1 MRNYR
6 NIFMIATTIMILF
19 LLITYSP
26 SQKVNQAEKL
36 EYLELKKQTEYYDWS
51 EMETLDQNYSFST
64 LYLTEET
71 EFIILKNAGILTY
84 SETQSGKKLP
94 LFDKVVEG
102 QEVILQ
108 ITNCAVNKDG
118 EVLDV
123 VIKVNNIKAFK
134 VEGNINFGIRE
145 SIKILD
151 SQNHPVP
158 QYSSEG
164 QTIVKLD
171 VGNPLALGLGAYYAS
186 CDFTMT
192 YYKTG
197 TYNAKEDKGE
207 WGEIELINS
216 FFTDIDVPNNTGI
229 YNEELFGG
237 KEGVRPN
244 VGSTRIFYNK
254 NQKQPAD
261 PDSYGITMGEYD
273 NGIAINDKG
282 SITDGIWYVT
292 SAILLTKDI
301 SNSTFSISYGG
312 TTCGIAYFFA
322 SPYPYEI
329 TSPTKK
335 ASVTQISPGET
346 FTYEIAQYVPNNYYA
361 NLFNFHELYDNLPNN
376 SELTKLTITDY
387 LSDDLDIIKE
397 NITIT
402 TETNKDVT
410 DLFDI
415 LVQGN
420 DIEINPKSETFYE
433 STFYSHTYVIHIPVQ
448 VKEHPKST
456 ILTNISYVKSKI
468 GNQAELVQKTDEV
481 IVDIKYKLII
491 NYYKEGTMDK
501 IVDSEILYYDP
512 NEKYTTNVSKVT
524 GMWGLVKRPTN
535 ASGVMTENIEVN
547 YYFKKLINPDTG
559 TSIGIILILCI
570 SSFLV
575 MAYFVKKRKKIYK
588 I

>member
-1 MRNYR
+1 MRISKAVIPFFLILLFL
-6 NIFMIATTIMILF
+6 IFM
-19 LLITYSP
+19 YSP
-26 SQKVNQAEKL
+26 QQYTKEIKQVQ
-36 EYLELKKQTEYYDWS
+36 YFGPLKDTEYYDWS
-51 EMETLDQNYSFST
+51 DFDTLSHDYSFST

-71 EFIILKNAGILTY
+71 EFIILKNAGTLTY

-94 LFDKVVEG
+94 CFENLVEG
-102 QEVILQ
+102 QEVIFQ
-108 ITNCAVNKDG
+108 ITNCAVNKKG

-123 VIKVNNIKAFK
+123 VIKLENIKGFNAAAGYISFISK
-134 VEGNINFGIRE
+134 TYVEKLN
-145 SIKILD
+145 
-151 SQNHPVP
+151 SQNYPLE
-158 QYSSEG
+158 SEL
-164 QTIVKLD
+164 QNVYLD
-171 VGNPLALGLGAYYAS
+171 IGNPLSFQLYASFAS

-207 WGEIELINS
+207 LGEIEFVNGFFYDLDILNINDS
-216 FFTDIDVPNNTGI
+216 YKDNIFMGN
-229 YNEELFGG
+229 
-237 KEGVRPN
+237 EGVRPN
-244 VGSTRIFYNK
+244 VGSTSIFYNK
-254 NQKQPAD
+254 SQKQPSDARFQ
-261 PDSYGITMGEYD
+261 GVVLQEID
-273 NGIAINDKG
+273 NGIAIKETPFNPA
-282 SITDGIWYVT
+282 GIWYG
-292 SAILLTKDI
+292 AAALLLTKDVVE
-301 SNSTFSISYGG
+301 STYSFTYGG
-312 TTCGIAYFFA
+312 SNAGMAYFFA

-456 ILTNISYVKSKI
+456 ILTNVSYVKSKI

-481 IVDIKYKLII
+481 VVDIKYKLII

-559 TSIGIILILCI
+559 TSIGIILILCV

-575 MAYFVKKRKKIYK
+575 IAYFVKRYKRVYK